1 VRGYFAHDAFSGRTV
16 NKLFIPTTFR
26 RGGLEIAFTGES
38 TVRIAG
44 EDEDKVWS
52 KSTTAKWH
60 ATIRIASEWNGIQVS
75 ILDVVKPTYE
85 KTHME
90 GEVAVHM
97 DTAKLLAANLPSVID
112 LNDVIT
118 ELKNM
123 LEGSYKYAVAGVCKY
138 TMYSPVFNIHGDLIL
153 QLRPYDP
160 SAKPPPPPPVL
171 KPVEPRSGGTQPK
184 GPGPVIGAKNRSCE
198 SHSILS
204 LAITSNM
211 RYSPKARCRFR
222 P

>member
-1 VRGYFAHDAFSGRTV
+1 MRIAQFTNDTISGRTI

-26 RGGLEIAFTGES
+26 RGGLEITFTGES
-38 TVRIAG
+38 TVCIAG
-44 EDEDKVWS
+44 EDDGKVWS

-60 ATIRIASEWNGIQVS
+60 ATIRIASEWNGLHVS
-75 ILDVVKPTYE
+75 LLDVVKPTYE

-90 GEVAVHM
+90 GEVAIYM

-112 LNDVIT
+112 LNDVVT
-118 ELKNM
+118 ELKGT

-138 TMYSPVFNIHGDLIL
+138 TMYSPVFNVHGDLIL

-171 KPVEPRSGGTQPK
+171 KPVESHTSPTAVPHPM
-184 GPGPVIGAKNRSCE
+184 GPGPLISTKKRGRE
-198 SHSILS
+198 SYSIVYLLIIS
-204 LAITSNM
+204 DL
-211 RYSPKARCRFR
+211 RYSPEPRA
-222 P
+222 